1 MQCPRCDA
9 AIAPDAPACPQ
20 CGATLAVARLE
31 VVRGDVPDKVFALQR
46 RAYSIGRARGNDL
59 ALPDPSVSKSHARLV
74 ADDGAW
80 YIEDQGSRHGV
91 YVDAARVE
99 RGVLRDGSEIQ
110 LGNLTLRFAVLP
122 PPGRDPAEA
131 TPPRPSLL
139 AIVQGLNSTLV
150 LSEVLD
156 HVVDAVMAITGAER
170 GFLLLA
176 GEGGNG
182 DEGPFGGLHV
192 RVARRE
198 GGATLPRDEAHGL
211 SSSVVRRALTTG
223 ETVATGNAMADPTL
237 RTAESVILL
246 DLRTIVCIP
255 LRSRRAAEAGERT
268 LGAIYVDNPETSS
281 PIGPDSL
288 GTAEALAR
296 HAALAIENAQLFE
309 SEQAKA
315 RELREAQT
323 RLLQSEKLA
332 TIGQMAAGIAHELN
346 TPLTYIM
353 GNVELLQGQGLS
365 EPQQRMLRSI
375 GHGAERIKGLVQSLL
390 AFSRPASE
398 APVPLSV
405 NGVIERSLELCH
417 YQILKGGV
425 VLRKTLS
432 PEAPRVLGVSNQLEM
447 ALINLVVNA
456 VQAMESGGT
465 LSVSSSAR
473 GAEVEIAVTD
483 TGHGVPDA
491 LRASIFEPFFTT
503 KPEGK
508 GTGLGLAT
516 VLMIVERHSGRV
528 DVESV
533 PGVGAT
539 FRVVLPA
546 AR

>member
-1 MQCPRCDA
+1 MQCPRCDV
-9 AIAPDAPACPQ
+9 AIAPDATTCPH
-20 CGATLAVARLE
+20 CGAALAVARLE
-31 VVRGDVPDKVFALQR
+31 VVRGDVPDKVFPLR
-46 RAYSIGRARGNDL
+46 RRSHSIGRARGNDV
-59 ALPDPSVSKSHARLV
+59 ALPDPSVSKTHARLV

-80 YIEDQGSRHGV
+80 FIEDQGSRHGV

-99 RGVLRDGSEIQ
+99 RGALRDGSEIQ
-110 LGNLTLRFAVLP
+110 LGNLTLRFAVLTP
-122 PPGRDPAEA
+122 DRPAEPA
-131 TPPRPSLL
+131 PSRPSLL
-139 AIVQGLNSTLV
+139 SIVQGLNSTLV

-176 GEGGNG
+176 GENGGA

-223 ETVATGNAMADPTL
+223 ETVATGNAMADPAL

-255 LRSRRAAEAGERT
+255 LRSPRAGESGERT
-268 LGAIYVDNPETSS
+268 LGAIYVDNPETSA
-281 PIGPDSL
+281 PIAPDSL

-309 SEQAKA
+309 SEQAKT
-315 RELREAQT
+315 RELREAQS

-353 GNVELLQGQGLS
+353 GNVELLQGQGLP
-365 EPQQRMLRSI
+365 ETQKRMRGSI

-390 AFSRPASE
+390 AFSRPAAE

-405 NGVIERSLELCH
+405 NDVIERSLELCH
-417 YQILKGGV
+417 YQVLKGGV
-425 VLRKTLS
+425 VLRKRLS
-432 PEAPRVLGVSNQLEM
+432 PDVPRVMGVANQLEM

-465 LSVSSSAR
+465 LSVSSSLR

-516 VLMIVERHSGRV
+516 VLMIVERHSGRI
-528 DVESV
+528 DLESV

-539 FRVVLPA
+539 FRIVLPA